1 MTIEN
6 IYPNDTDDMAW
17 EYFANSI
24 YMLLVKLIS
33 ADDPDIMD
41 P

>member
-6 IYPNDTDDMAW
+6 IYPNDTDEAAW

-24 YMLLVKLIS
+24 YMMLTKLLSLEDTITMN
-33 ADDPDIMD
+33 P
-41 P
+41 